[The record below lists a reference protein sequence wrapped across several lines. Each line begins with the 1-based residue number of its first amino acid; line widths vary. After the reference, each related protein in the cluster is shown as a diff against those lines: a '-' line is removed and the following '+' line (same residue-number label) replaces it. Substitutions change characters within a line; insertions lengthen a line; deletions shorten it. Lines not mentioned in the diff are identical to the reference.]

1 MKYIVTVNHDQKGK
15 EEIIIFS
22 NSIIHKCMAEVVKRI
37 KNSGGIGWER
47 EDREVIAAGF
57 TDGMACW
64 GRSESLD
71 LDSRGALD
79 AKLISRGER

>member
-15 EEIIIFS
+15 EEIFIFS
-22 NSIIHKCMAEVVKRI
+22 NSVIHKSMAEVVKRM
-37 KNSGGIGWER
+37 KNSAGMRWER

-71 LDSRGALD
+71 IGSRGAQD
-79 AKLISRGER
+79 AKLISRGEK